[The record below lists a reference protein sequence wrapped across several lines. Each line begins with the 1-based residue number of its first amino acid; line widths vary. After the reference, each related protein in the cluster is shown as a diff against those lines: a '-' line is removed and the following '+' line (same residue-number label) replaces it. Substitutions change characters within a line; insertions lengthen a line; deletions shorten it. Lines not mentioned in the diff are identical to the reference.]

1 MENKN
6 IFRGLFNKRKSP
18 NPPPEPVRDVIDADE
33 YLGLPNEEKR
43 LWAPIPPKYERVSR
57 VAIVGYI
64 IAAVCGLA
72 YVLAMISR
80 PFANFFN
87 QHIASVFRFLLAK
100 LTGFIPFSIAE
111 CLLILCPLIMI
122 LIAVYVGKKRC
133 QSWRTTGIAIVNIFA
148 IFSILISSF
157 CLTLGTGY
165 RTDTLDKRIGI
176 EIQDVSAKDLYNTA
190 MYLSDMANK
199 ERESIRFGEDD
210 FSIMPYGIDEMNDK
224 LLEAYDKFSEQYD
237 VVDNFKS
244 RLKPVVFSKVMSYTH
259 ITGVYS
265 FFTGEANIN
274 IDFPDYTIPF
284 TAAHE
289 LAHQRGIA
297 RENEANMIAFLVC
310 INSDDAYI
318 RYSAYLSMYEYVANA
333 LYSADQTLY
342 TKAANNLD
350 YRIRAEQVAYSQF
363 FRQYAQST
371 TSKISGAVNDT
382 YLKSQGTAGR
392 VSYGMVV
399 DLTVAYLKTENKIQ

>member
-1 MENKN
+1 MENKKKS
-6 IFRGLFNKRKSP
+6 FGLFKKRIKP
-18 NPPPEPVRDVIDADE
+18 DPQPEPARDVIGADE
-33 YLGLPNEEKR
+33 YLSLPKEEKR
-43 LWAPIPPKYERVSR
+43 LWRPIPPKYERVSR
-57 VAIVGYI
+57 VAIAGYI
-64 IAAVCGLA
+64 TAAVCGFA
-72 YVLAMISR
+72 YILAMISR

-87 QHIASVFRFLLAK
+87 QNIASVFRFLLAK
-100 LTGFIPFSIAE
+100 LTGFIPFSLAE
-111 CLLILCPLIMI
+111 SLLILCPLIMI
-122 LIAVYVGKKRC
+122 LIALYVGKHRC

-148 IFSILISSF
+148 IFSIFISSF
-157 CLTLGTGY
+157 CLTLGAGY
-165 RTDTLDKRIGI
+165 RTDTLNKRLGI
-176 EIQDVSAKDLYNTA
+176 EIQDVSAEDLYNTA
-190 MYLSDMANK
+190 MYLTEMANK
-199 ERESIRFGEDD
+199 ERESIRYGEDD
-210 FSIMPYGIDEMNDK
+210 FSIMPYGIDEMNEK
-224 LLEAYDKFSEQYD
+224 LLDAYDKFSEQYD

-244 RLKPVVFSKVMSYTH
+244 KLKPVVFSKVMSYTH

-318 RYSAYLSMYEYVANA
+318 RYSAYLNMYEYVTNA

-342 TKAANNLD
+342 TKAANSLD
-350 YRIRAEQVAYSQF
+350 YRIRAEEVAYGKF
-363 FRQYAQST
+363 FRQYAHST

-382 YLKSQGTAGR
+382 YLKSQGTEGR

-399 DLTVAYLKTENKIQ
+399 DLTVAYLKSENKIQ